1 MTNAIK
7 LDLIQEEENDET
19 MFKSGDLLTNNRNK
33 SHSRSIIL
41 NSQNLEVLNN
51 DRMGG
56 RKRSIIRIGDRRNSH
71 LMNNI

>member
-41 NSQNLEVLNN
+41 NSQNLEGKINKL
-51 DRMGG
+51 
-56 RKRSIIRIGDRRNSH
+56 IY
-71 LMNNI
+71 

>member
-41 NSQNLEVLNN
+41 NSQNLEGKINKLIYW
-51 DRMGG
+51 
-56 RKRSIIRIGDRRNSH
+56 K
-71 LMNNI
+71 NIYLQILK